1 MAVVLPGVLLKRRV
15 AWAVGLALWAGWGV
29 ARAAVLSGEV
39 RDGAGQPLAEVVIL
53 ARPAPP
59 VPPRPPLT
67 VVIDQRDREFIPHV
81 LAIQRGDAVDFPN
94 SDNIQ
99 HHVYSFSP
107 GNAFEIKLYKGRPER
122 PIRFGQPGVAVLG
135 CNIHDWMLGYVYVA
149 DTPYFAVSDA
159 GGRWSL
165 PVPAGEYRLA
175 AWQPDAERDGELPGP
190 AVMAA
195 EGTPVGWNPVIP
207 LKRLRRGGKPP
218 AHPQQEAYPGEP

>member
-1 MAVVLPGVLLKRRV
+1 LRRLAALVL
-15 AWAVGLALWAGWGV
+15 WSGWLS
-29 ARAAVLSGEV
+29 ARAAFLSGEV
-39 RDGAGQPLAEVVIL
+39 RDGAGQPLAEAVIL
-53 ARPAPP
+53 ARPARPA
-59 VPPRPPLT
+59 PPRPPAT

-94 SDNIQ
+94 SDRIQ

-107 GNAFEIKLYKGRPER
+107 GNAFEIKLYKGRPEQ
-122 PIRFGQPGVAVLG
+122 PVRFGQAGVAVLG

-165 PVPAGEYRLA
+165 SVPAGEYRLA
-175 AWQPDAERDGELPGP
+175 VWQPDAERDGELPGP
-190 AVMAA
+190 AMMAT
-195 EGTPVGWNPVIP
+195 EDTPMGWNPVIP
-207 LKRLRRGGKPP
+207 LKRLRRNGKPP